1 MDRWNQRVVKREQCS
16 HTNMGDGFV
25 QIQENSMHTN
35 IKESVIQI
43 QDSSAH
49 TNMRGSFVQIQH
61 SYKYKRTVRRNVKE

>member
-1 MDRWNQRVVKREQCS
+1 MR
-16 HTNMGDGFV
+16 DGFV